1 MPRTSNEA
9 QPLRFTQDF
18 LASLRER
25 VPLSEIIGRVVTWDR
40 RKSQP
45 GKGDLW
51 ACCPFHEERT
61 PSFHVDDRKGFY
73 HCFGCQQ
80 SGDHLRFLTDHQ
92 GLDFPEAV
100 KALAEAA
107 GVALPDTPQVDDK
120 RERQRRAGRDALDA
134 AAALYTKTL
143 WGPGGRAAR
152 DYAADRGLTEATLR
166 AFGFGLSPSP
176 QGFLTRNLSAE
187 GLSEADLERAGLLA
201 KTDGGGMRERFRG
214 RLMVPIH
221 DGRGRMAGFGG
232 RTLENREPKYLNSP
246 ETPLFDKSA
255 LLYNAHRARGPAHRA
270 NRLFVVEGYLDA
282 IALAQAGL
290 EMVVAS
296 LGTSLTEQQIKL
308 AWQLADEP
316 VLCYDGDS
324 AGRQAADRAL
334 SRIVPLLTAGKSFS
348 ILTLPEGQDPDDL
361 IRAGGVEAFEQRAAS
376 AVPLVDALFAREAA
390 IGANTPERMAALETR
405 LRALAGEIADDRL
418 TALYRNAFDER
429 LYQLRRTA
437 LRGPR
442 DNPAG
447 QGGQGSAGK
456 NGRFSP
462 KGGRRGAPQNDMP
475 AASTAPLS
483 APADVSNAL
492 MELERIV
499 LGLFI
504 LRPTLLDMHGERLY
518 GARFLSSVHQTF
530 AAMLLEAYGATLCDE
545 SATLISA
552 LPERARMCLNEV
564 WGDAG
569 DGRGKRLINRFSIL
583 SSNPSDRFIGQCID
597 VFLLKLQMRG
607 HEAELAAASDAVD
620 DGNEAAESRLI
631 SLSMAIGE
639 QRRILEDAERALTDE
654 AAQLRRRAASGEDM
668 TRPHDS
674 LL

>member
-1 MPRTSNEA
+1 M
-9 QPLRFTQDF
+9 RFSPDF
-18 LASLRER
+18 LAGLRER

-100 KALAEAA
+100 KTLAEAA
-107 GVALPDTPQVDDK
+107 GVELPTDSSPVDDR

-152 DYAADRGLTEATLR
+152 EYAAGRGLTEATLR

-221 DGRGRMAGFGG
+221 DGRGRMVGFGG
-232 RTLENREPKYLNSP
+232 RTLEDREPKYLNSP

-255 LLYNAHRARGPAHRA
+255 LLYNAHRARGPAHRS

-296 LGTSLTEQQIKL
+296 LGTALTEQQVKL

-316 VLCYDGDS
+316 VLCFDGDS
-324 AGRQAADRAL
+324 AGRQAANRAL

-361 IRAGGVEAFEQRAAS
+361 IRAGGVEAFEDRAAS
-376 AVPLVDALFAREAA
+376 AVPLVDALFARETAA
-390 IGANTPERMAALETR
+390 GANTPERMAALETR
-405 LRALAGEIADDRL
+405 LHALAGEIADNRL
-418 TALYRNAFDER
+418 AALYRSAFDER

-442 DNPAG
+442 EAPQG
-447 QGGQGSAGK
+447 QGGAPRRQAGGS
-456 NGRFSP
+456 GRFGQQ
-462 KGGRRGAPQNDMP
+462 GGRRRGQPNDMP
-475 AASTAPLS
+475 AASTAPLA
-483 APADVSNAL
+483 APADASHAL
-492 MELERIV
+492 VELERIV

-504 LRPTLLDMHGERLY
+504 LRPNLLDLHGERLY
-518 GARFLSSVHQTF
+518 GAKFLSSVHQAF
-530 AAMLLEAYGATLCDE
+530 AAILLEAYGATLCDQ
-545 SATLISA
+545 SATLIAA
-552 LPERARMCLNEV
+552 LPERARMCLHEV
-564 WGDAG
+564 WGEPE
-569 DGRGKRLINRFSIL
+569 DGRGKRLTSRFSIL
-583 SSNPSDRFIGQCID
+583 SANPSDRFIAQCID
-597 VFLLKLQMRG
+597 VFLLKLQMRSND
-607 HEAELAAASDAVD
+607 AELTEASDAVRE
-620 DGNEAAESRLI
+620 GNEAAEARLL
-631 SLSMAIGE
+631 SLSVAVSE